1 MRLLVFGAEGQLGFE
16 LCRIVKPEGIEVLG
30 TTRHEADVTKFSQV
44 GLARVRSA
52 VAVRILE
59 DDAQDTRR
67 RLRRFGLRACGLGQ
81 GAERQDQNRSERN
94 SKPGKGGASDVE
106 TAGRPRLPGA
116 ILSARAPRLYR

>member
-44 GLARVRSA
+44 GLARVPSA

-59 DDAQDTRR
+59 DDARGTRR
-67 RLRRFGLRACGLGQ
+67 RLRRFG
-81 GAERQDQNRSERN
+81 
-94 SKPGKGGASDVE
+94 
-106 TAGRPRLPGA
+106 
-116 ILSARAPRLYR
+116 